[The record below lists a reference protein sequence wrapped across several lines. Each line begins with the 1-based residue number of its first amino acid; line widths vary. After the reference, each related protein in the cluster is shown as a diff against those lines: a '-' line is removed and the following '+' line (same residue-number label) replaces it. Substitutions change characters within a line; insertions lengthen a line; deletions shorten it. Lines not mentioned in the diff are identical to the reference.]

1 MTNMCDSARCPQA
14 THHTGHRAIWA
25 EHAAATKTFLGTL
38 GATRTTERARLSADY
53 DRAERVLKAIDD
65 TTQNKKE

>member
-1 MTNMCDSARCPQA
+1 MCDSARCPQA
-14 THHTGHRAIWA
+14 THHPRHRDVWA
-25 EHAAATKTFLGTL
+25 SHAAATKTFLGTL

-65 TTQNKKE
+65 ATQNK